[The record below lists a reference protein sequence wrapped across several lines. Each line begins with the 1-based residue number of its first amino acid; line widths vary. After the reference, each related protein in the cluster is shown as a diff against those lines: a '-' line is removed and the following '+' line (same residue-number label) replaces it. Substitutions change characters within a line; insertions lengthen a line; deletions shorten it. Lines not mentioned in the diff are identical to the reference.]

1 VISRINRQLLLACTL
16 AAAISATL
24 LSPYEIVSSIS
35 LNDHQ
40 TIQSDPISKYD
51 FEEDEFTGDS
61 VPVLVNSDL
70 VDQSR

>member
-1 VISRINRQLLLACTL
+1 MVSRINRQLLLACIL
-16 AAAISATL
+16 AAATSTTL
-24 LSPYEIVSSIS
+24 LAPYEIVSSIS
-35 LNDHQ
+35 LNDHH